1 MKKAF
6 LFFALLLSGLTAGA
20 QGEIKDGVWEN
31 KRVVEVADAS
41 VSTLYLRALEALS
54 DWAGSQGQSK
64 IGIDVQDKEQ
74 GLVVYK
80 GEYYLGYG
88 KANFM
93 YGWNTYANF
102 TLKIRCKEGRAQVSV
117 AMPSLTFRFTGEPDE
132 VTVPIDQ
139 LLPEFRYET
148 RYRIKRAAK
157 ELAPKAPKQFEI
169 VIETLCERLAKGS
182 KDDDF

>member
-1 MKKAF
+1 MKKVF

-20 QGEIKDGVWEN
+20 QGEIKDGVWED

-41 VSTLYLRALEALS
+41 VLTLYLRALEALS

-88 KANFM
+88 KTNFLC
-93 YGWNTYANF
+93 GWNTYANF
-102 TLKIRCKEGRAQVSV
+102 TLKIRCKDGRAQVSV
-117 AMPSLTFRFTGEPDE
+117 AMPSLTFRFSGDPAE

-139 LLPEFRYET
+139 LLPEFRSKT
-148 RYRIKRAAK
+148 KYRIKRAAK
-157 ELAPKAPKQFEI
+157 ELAPKAPGQFEM
-169 VIETLCERLAKGS
+169 VVETICERLAKGS